1 MDTLITIA
9 VATAIVMGIAL
20 FIVPLAVMHLTT
32 ISNAETVRGLID
44 RFFMIFMSIPEML
57 RNGCAFVFRRLW
69 EYCREAARSTGV
81 SGEHKSQ
88 RIMGAILLTVA
99 TILGSIVTTLI
110 LMITLQ
116 PMFGSEDNEL
126 ISMLPVSPEVLI
138 AVEVLLVGIM
148 FGMLLLD
155 LLGITHIT
163 KYYSPDYLS
172 TISKYFKY
180 IFTGIFVIGTLG
192 SAYLLVMGGV
202 IRLESFLSNAQAVS
216 PVEISAQSNDG
227 QMIYMPNGQNPLED
241 LQGQGL
247 SAVEADVHD
256 IPVEYSPQH
265 QNAISKLFIG
275 TPLVSFFAVL
285 FGAVGLLPFGGM
297 LISGIS
303 FIPALVILG
312 PFWAI
317 GHVGMILINRI
328 YD

>member
-20 FIVPLAVMHLTT
+20 FIVPLAVTHLTN

-44 RFFMIFMSIPEML
+44 RFFMIFLSIPEML
-57 RNGCAFVFRRLW
+57 RNGCTFVFRRLR
-69 EYCREAARSTGV
+69 EYCREAARSTGM

-99 TILGSIVTTLI
+99 TILGSIVSTLI
-110 LMITLQ
+110 LMITLE
-116 PMFGSEDNEL
+116 PMFGSEGNEL

-138 AVEVLLVGIM
+138 AVEVLVTGIM

-180 IFTGIFVIGTLG
+180 VFAGIFVIGTLG

-202 IRLESFLSNAQAVS
+202 IRFESFLANAQSVS
-216 PVEISAQSNDG
+216 PAEINAQSNDE
-227 QMIYMPNGQNPLED
+227 QMIYMPNGQNSLED

-256 IPVEYSPQH
+256 TPV
-265 QNAISKLFIG
+265 
-275 TPLVSFFAVL
+275 
-285 FGAVGLLPFGGM
+285 
-297 LISGIS
+297 
-303 FIPALVILG
+303 
-312 PFWAI
+312 
-317 GHVGMILINRI
+317 
-328 YD
+328 